1 MMTLLA
7 DAKHGIRQIPDN
19 ERQPQM
25 SFQIHPATRSAVKPL
40 IGLYGKSGGGKTLS
54 GLLTLRGLVGPKGRI
69 VAIDTENRRA
79 AIFADIVPG
88 GYSVLDLE
96 PPFSPERYWEAIQA
110 AEAESNGI
118 LIDSFSHEW
127 AGEGGVLDM
136 QEAELTRMAGDNWQK
151 RESCK
156 MASWIRPKMAHKR
169 LVERLLRLKQPL
181 IVCLRGE
188 EKTHIDKENG
198 KTVVHTDKFSS
209 PIADPRFIFEML
221 IHAETFAQPNEAG
234 HMIGGFLRITKIT
247 HHDVIGLLPKAGEQ
261 IGIKHGEALAKWC
274 GGVAGTIPE
283 KNTESSD
290 LKSIKSKLWN
300 LTAIKHNG
308 NPKALE
314 QWLWDEGLMSDTE
327 ALAELTAQRMA
338 EILIQAP
345 SKLKV
350 AA

>member
-1 MMTLLA
+1 
-7 DAKHGIRQIPDN
+7 
-19 ERQPQM
+19 M
-25 SFQIHPATRSAVKPL
+25 SFQIHQATRSAVKPL
-40 IGLYGKSGGGKTLS
+40 IGFYGKSGGGKTLS
-54 GLLTLRGLVGPKGRI
+54 GLLTLRGLVGTKGRI

-79 AIFADIVPG
+79 AIFADMVPG

-110 AEAESNGI
+110 AEAQADGI

-136 QEAELTRMAGDNWQK
+136 QEEELTRMAGDNWQK

-169 LVERLLRLKQPL
+169 LVERVLRLKQPL

-188 EKTHIDKENG
+188 EKTHIEKENG

-221 IHAETFAQPNEAG
+221 IHAETFAQPNDAG
-234 HMIGGFLRITKIT
+234 HMIGGYLRITKIT

-261 IGIKHGEALAKWC
+261 IGIAHGEALSKWC
-274 GGVAGTIPE
+274 AGGTTQLTSTVGPSV
-283 KNTESSD
+283 KSDSSD
-290 LKSIKSKLWN
+290 LKSVKAKLWK
-300 LTAIKHNG
+300 LTDKKHNG

-314 QWLWDEGLMSDTE
+314 QWLWDEALMSDTE
-327 ALAELTAQRMA
+327 SLGELTAQRMA
-338 EILIQAP
+338 EILEKAP
-345 SKLKV
+345 SKL
-350 AA
+350 